1 MFRISFYVED
11 KQLAGVLR
19 QVAGAGPKDLQVV
32 PVANL
37 KAKANGELK
46 VTDKASVEGFVQAL
60 KASGAAIN
68 PASAR
73 AAAAKCGGSAT
84 SYSYYLRQAID
95 QGLIKKKGRGN
106 TSTYAWAS

>member
-1 MFRISFYVED
+1 MFRISFFVED

-37 KAKANGELK
+37 KAKANGGLK
-46 VTDKASVEGFVQAL
+46 VTDRATVEGFVQAL
-60 KASGAAIN
+60 KASGAEIN

-73 AAAAKCGGSAT
+73 AAAAKCGGSVT
-84 SYSYYLRQAID
+84 SYSYFLKQAID
-95 QGLIKKKGRGN
+95 QGAIKRKGKGL
-106 TSTYAWAS
+106 YAWAS